1 MADTMVR
8 FSDDK
13 LSTNFLTMDELKARC
28 PYAFKETPTN
38 PNVSSRYIQANTST
52 VVRDLEKLGWFPV
65 EAKQCRAKKN
75 SSGIRSFHLVAF
87 QNPNVKITTKNEDG
101 TETVDAFPR
110 IILTNGHDG
119 FNSFKFRV
127 GMFRLVCSNGLVVAT
142 DEFADMSI
150 KHINYDFETLREI
163 VKKTISEVPNIVCT
177 MNKMKNVMVTEEQ
190 KVELAKSVVRI
201 RKNID
206 NDNIKVGYD
215 DDMIRDILNPLR
227 KSDSGN
233 DLWSVFNVCQEKLIR
248 GGYYGLN
255 NNNKIRKQKKITS
268 IKKDIEYNQKL
279 WSKAMEL
286 MPAMA

>member
-1 MADTMVR
+1 MEDTMVR

-52 VVRDLEKLGWFPV
+52 VVSDLEKLGWLPV

-75 SSGIRSFHLVAF
+75 SSGIRSFHLIAF
-87 QNPNVKITTKNEDG
+87 QNPDVKITTKNEDG
-101 TETVDAFPR
+101 TETVDSYPR

-127 GMFRLVCSNGLVVAT
+127 GMFRLVCSNGLVVST
-142 DEFADMSI
+142 DEFADLSI

-163 VKKTISEVPNIVCT
+163 VKKTISEIPNIVCT
-177 MNKMKNVMVTEEQ
+177 MNEMKKVTVTDEQ
-190 KVELAKSVVRI
+190 KIELAKSVVRI

-206 NDNIKVGYD
+206 NNDVKIGYD

-227 KSDSGN
+227 KSDTGN

-248 GGYYGLN
+248 GGYYALN
-255 NNNKIRKQKKITS
+255 NKNKPRKQKKITS
-268 IKKDIEYNQKL
+268 IRKEIEYNQKL

>member
-8 FSDDK
+8 FSDDN

-52 VVRDLEKLGWFPV
+52 VVSDLEKLGWLPV

-75 SSGIRSFHLVAF
+75 SSGIRSFHLIAF
-87 QNPNVKITTKNEDG
+87 QNPDVKITTKNEDG
-101 TETVDAFPR
+101 TETVDSYPR

-142 DEFADMSI
+142 DEFADLSI

-163 VKKTISEVPNIVCT
+163 VKKTISEIPNIVCT
-177 MNKMKNVMVTEEQ
+177 MNEMKKVTVTDEQ
-190 KVELAKSVVRI
+190 KIELAKSVVRI

-206 NDNIKVGYD
+206 NNDVKIGYD

-227 KSDSGN
+227 KSDTGN

-248 GGYYGLN
+248 GGYYALN
-255 NNNKIRKQKKITS
+255 NKNKPRKQKKITS
-268 IKKDIEYNQKL
+268 IRKEIEYNQKL